1 MFFCIQGILVT
12 TPLML
17 ANRRPVTARRC
28 MKGYSATDV
37 IFPGL
42 IVSS

>member
-1 MFFCIQGILVT
+1 MFFCIQGTLAT

-17 ANRRPVTARRC
+17 ASRRPATARRC
-28 MKGYSATDV
+28 MKGYLATDV

-42 IVSS
+42 IISS